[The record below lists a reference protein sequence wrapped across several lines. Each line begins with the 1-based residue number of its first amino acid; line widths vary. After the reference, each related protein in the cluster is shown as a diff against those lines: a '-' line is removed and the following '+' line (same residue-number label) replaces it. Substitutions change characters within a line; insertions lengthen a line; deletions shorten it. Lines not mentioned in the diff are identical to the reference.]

1 METTPLDRALAR
13 VGDRWTLLVVD
24 ALLEG
29 PRRYGELSAAVSGIA
44 PNILAARLRKLEQEG
59 LVVSTPYSSRPLR
72 HQYQLTADGRELA
85 GALQVLATGRRGS
98 MRCPAPAATTTPAG
112 RRSSCGLVPTC
123 ACPTCATTR
132 RSTEADADD
141 LDRF

>member
-13 VGDRWTLLVVD
+13 VGDRWTLLIVD
-24 ALLEG
+24 ALLDG

-85 GALQVLATGRRGS
+85 AALQVLATW
-98 MRCPAPAATTTPAG
+98 AARVDALPGASRYHDTCGTPLEL
-112 RRSSCGLVPTC
+112 RPW
-123 ACPTCATTR
+123 CPTC
-132 RSTEADADD
+132 STPVDDRDADD